1 MATVDGKKE
10 EFRQYLEKSGVI
22 DALTKG
28 EREPEAQRGQMRLG
42 CLKALRALVSGRP

>member
-1 MATVDGKKE
+1 MAAIDSAKE

-28 EREPEAQRGQMRLG
+28 EAHLLSLSPSLCLCLCLSLTPIDLG
-42 CLKALRALVSGRP
+42 V

>member
-28 EREPEAQRGQMRLG
+28 ERNNGDLT
-42 CLKALRALVSGRP
+42 KKRAEKREGERERV